1 MFTEIKQA
9 FSGAVGNCGS
19 GQREMLTDWTNG
31 QALVQEFL
39 SAWQQ
44 AHGASNGT
52 ASALIGPDRLAVL
65 LENAFSRTE
74 HSLSRQDQQSENADL
89 LQQYIHPSPG
99 RPDSRVVAKS
109 LDKSFKLCCLAPES
123 RLQPVKIWQSPAE
136 ASTPEINLDFAI
148 ALSTLSKPLSAAY
161 SYVTMIQEKTLKT

>member
-123 RLQPVKIWQSPAE
+123 RL
-136 ASTPEINLDFAI
+136 
-148 ALSTLSKPLSAAY
+148 
-161 SYVTMIQEKTLKT
+161 